1 MRRNLFVL
9 TLAAGLSPVTVD
21 AQQRAP
27 LTTREIGEIVTL
39 LSLEDNRRF
48 DSVAL
53 GRMLRDR
60 HPEVRRRAALSIG
73 RIMDP
78 GGRAL
83 LRTGRNDRD
92 TAVAATV
99 VFATAQLYDTS
110 AIGWLDSLLMNRRTP
125 VGVATEAA
133 RAFGLIRTPATR

>member
-1 MRRNLFVL
+1 MRRPLLLVL
-9 TLAAGLSPVTVD
+9 TLAALVSPLALP

-27 LTTREIGEIVTL
+27 LTNREIGDITTL
-39 LSLEDNRRF
+39 LNLEDHRRF

-78 GGRAL
+78 AGRAL
-83 LRTGRNDRD
+83 LRTARRDRD

-99 VFATAQLYDTS
+99 GFATAPLYDSS
-110 AIGWLDSLLMNRRTP
+110 AIGWLDSQ
-125 VGVATEAA
+125 
-133 RAFGLIRTPATR
+133 